1 MVKGREAGQE
11 GESRRERDWT
21 MGEGEEMEGGELLPG
36 TSQSAPC
43 ANTPEP
49 NYINHKAAIFNSGEH
64 LELI

>member
-1 MVKGREAGQE
+1 
-11 GESRRERDWT
+11 

>member
-1 MVKGREAGQE
+1 
-11 GESRRERDWT
+11 
-21 MGEGEEMEGGELLPG
+21 MGEGEEMEGGELLGALPG

-49 NYINHKAAIFNSGEH
+49 NYIWPLLLLNHNAAIFNSGEH